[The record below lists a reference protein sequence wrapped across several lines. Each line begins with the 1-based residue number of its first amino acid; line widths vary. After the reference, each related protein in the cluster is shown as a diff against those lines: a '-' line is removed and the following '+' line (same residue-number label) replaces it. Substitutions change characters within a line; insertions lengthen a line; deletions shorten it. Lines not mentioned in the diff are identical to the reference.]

1 MDYTNLKLEGYQGP
15 FINKYLKGISFGT
28 GLKKSKD
35 LQEIIRYANDN
46 DMCGGITLT
55 RNGFFT
61 LRRKGNLYNSDP
73 QNKFKS
79 KEITWK
85 KIELTN
91 KTPNKSKLNEV
102 SLVEKLKL
110 SNGKEV
116 YYNSLTRELLDDTGI
131 IGMLKRGKVV
141 LQ

>member
-1 MDYTNLKLEGYQGP
+1 MDYTNEKLEGYQGP

-61 LRRKGNLYNSDP
+61 LRRYGNLYNSDP

-85 KIELTN
+85 KMELTN
-91 KTPNKSKLNEV
+91 KSKVTEV
-102 SLVEKLKL
+102 NLVEMIKL
-110 SNGKEV
+110 SNGREV
-116 YYNSLTRELLDDTGI
+116 YYDKRTRELLDDTGI